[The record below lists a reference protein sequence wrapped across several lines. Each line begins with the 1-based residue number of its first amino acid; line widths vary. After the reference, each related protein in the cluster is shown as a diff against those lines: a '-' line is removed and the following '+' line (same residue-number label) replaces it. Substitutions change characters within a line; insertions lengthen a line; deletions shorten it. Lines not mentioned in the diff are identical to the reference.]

1 MKDYFKW
8 INILVFLLLIVSL
21 TANIMI
27 GSLLN
32 NFQKDFYRRSDN
44 AIKDRRVMMVRDSV
58 NLLQNEALLKGQISI
73 QQQLNDLKK

>member
-32 NFQKDFYRRSDN
+32 NFQKDFYKRSDN
-44 AIKDRRVMMVRDSV
+44 AIRDRKVMMTRDSLV
-58 NLLQNEALLKGQISI
+58 QIQNEALIQGQINI
-73 QQQLNDLKK
+73 QNQLKELKK